1 MLGLNWVCVFGRDY
15 VRGLGGGVF
24 GRGGVGVPE
33 CVFGLGGCISRVVGG
48 FGLEDEVGSG
58 SDMWTGS

>member
-1 MLGLNWVCVFGRDY
+1 MPTPS

-33 CVFGLGGCISRVVGG
+33 CVFGLGGCISRLVGG